1 MWLATKE
8 ILGKQSGEADTGIA
22 TLRAQNGKMVDRSK
36 GKREVLVEHYHK
48 LGTLTTNETFDAEL
62 EKEINAWTEA
72 KVDASE
78 REDWFRRVPESQK
91 GR

>member
-36 GKREVLVEHYHK
+36 GKREVLVEHCLLY
-48 LGTLTTNETFDAEL
+48 TSPSPRD
-62 EKEINAWTEA
+62 
-72 KVDASE
+72 
-78 REDWFRRVPESQK
+78 
-91 GR
+91 